1 VNQRTADNSK
11 DPQSRQDCV
20 VTIMGPPG
28 SGKGTQADIV
38 ERDFGFSRIETGAIL
53 RAMRHE
59 DSERAR
65 KITEIIDA
73 GLLAPPPIVAD
84 LVIEKT
90 LELLREGKRVIFDG
104 SPRTLYEAERLYEVF
119 EKNSLSH
126 LVVISINVPKEETV
140 ARIVNRLV
148 CSKCKSVVT
157 GTEDM
162 LQNGTCDTCGGTFKR
177 RADDTPEIMK
187 RRWQQFLFR
196 TEPVINYFRSLN
208 IVHEVDG
215 SGSIEA
221 IAKDVA
227 KIIHRECSSS
237 SGGNTS

>member
-1 VNQRTADNSK
+1 
-11 DPQSRQDCV
+11 
-20 VTIMGPPG
+20 MGPPG
-28 SGKGTQADIV
+28 SGKGTQAGIV
-38 ERDFGFSRIETGAIL
+38 ERDFGFARIETGAIL

-59 DSERAR
+59 DTERGK
-65 KITEIIDA
+65 KITKIIDA

-90 LELLREGKRVIFDG
+90 LSLLQEGKRVIFDG

-126 LVVISINVPKEETV
+126 LVVISVNVPKEETI
-140 ARIVNRLV
+140 ARIVSRLV
-148 CSKCKSVVT
+148 CSECKSVVT

-162 LQNGTCDTCGGTFKR
+162 LKNGTCDACGGVFKR

-187 RRWQQFLFR
+187 QRWQQFLFR
-196 TEPVINYFRSLN
+196 TEPVIDYFRSLG

-215 SGSIEA
+215 SRSIEA
-221 IAKDVA
+221 IAKDVGS
-227 KIIHRECSSS
+227 ILRRECSSV